1 MLAVPDTWGQGT
13 WDLEVPD
20 RDTGLD
26 LVGLGRLQQDQGT
39 ADLELLALDTGQV
52 LGMGQV
58 LDTDRVSLAI
68 KPSGGAYVGIAYA
81 PFCLVRR
88 ETFADRSGWGC
99 MAHLLRRPQRKN
111 LIPYLCGSQTGEFRV
126 IVRRRY
132 LYDLRS
138 HHVKAL

>member
-1 MLAVPDTWGQGT
+1 MSNTTSNKLFQQWPGVLAVPDTWGQGT

-58 LDTDRVSLAI
+58 LDTERVSLAI
-68 KPSGGAYVGIAYA
+68 KQYGGV
-81 PFCLVRR
+81 PMVFVKP
-88 ETFADRSGWGC
+88 RSGCGVRIGC
-99 MAHLLRRPQRKN
+99 LFSSSR
-111 LIPYLCGSQTGEFRV
+111 T
-126 IVRRRY
+126 
-132 LYDLRS
+132 
-138 HHVKAL
+138 